1 MPLQRPVLSSS
12 SKRHLDGPAPL
23 ERPHTRSLALSPP
36 EITTGRPRH
45 ALWTQQD
52 ARVRR
57 RGNPRT
63 WFWRLLV
70 IVVVPLAAQGRRT
83 YIASQRRPTGTALVV
98 HLESTSS
105 RASSGHISLGLG
117 TFWSIH
123 ARTTPDHIV
132 VAEREGARPTD
143 ISDTPAEPS
152 VHRGIRST
160 GLTFSLRSAPP
171 PLPRTV
177 DGSDHTPRG
186 RHSRTGFA
194 IASLLHRRLVAGLF
208 WTVTAAKSAQLAP
221 PRPTGSGEILW
232 FCSPVFQQRPPSTP
246 GPRPPCP
253 PINSTD
259 SKRVAPA
266 CALAHPPPPSSNTNA
281 QPPPG
286 YRLPPAACRQAE
298 SGAALQG
305 GCALQKYLPFT
316 VSKLG
321 CTLHL
326 YTLPLPVHQ
335 PLNPPPSS
343 RLSHNRCPICPPPSP
358 TTLHG
363 GLPDLSCETVL
374 AHHRLPNTRPRV
386 TEPSCR

>member
-266 CALAHPPPPSSNTNA
+266 CALAPPPP
-281 QPPPG
+281 PPLTPTPNHPLATVC
-286 YRLPPAACRQAE
+286 RLPPAARPSLAQ
-298 SGAALQG
+298 LYKG
-305 GCALQKYLPFT
+305 GVP
-316 VSKLG
+316 SKSIFRSQCPSLVAP
-321 CTLHL
+321 CTYIPCH
-326 YTLPLPVHQ
+326 YPSTNPST
-335 PLNPPPSS
+335 PPPSS

>member
-1 MPLQRPVLSSS
+1 MLLQRPVLSSS

-52 ARVRR
+52 ARVRP

-117 TFWSIH
+117 RFWSIH

-132 VAEREGARPTD
+132 VAEREGARTTD

-152 VHRGIRST
+152 VHRGIRFT

-194 IASLLHRRLVAGLF
+194 IESLLHRRLVAGLF

-232 FCSPVFQQRPPSTP
+232 FCSPVFQQGPPTTP

-266 CALAHPPPPSSNTNA
+266 CALAPPPPPLTPTPNHPLATVC
-281 QPPPG
+281 
-286 YRLPPAACRQAE
+286 RLPPGRVWR
-298 SGAALQG
+298 SSTR
-305 GCALQKYLPFT
+305 GCAHQKYLPFT

-335 PLNPPPSS
+335 PLNPPPAACHTTAANLPSTVPNDS
-343 RLSHNRCPICPPPSP
+343 PRRAPRPQLRDCPRASPSAQHATQSH
-358 TTLHG
+358 
-363 GLPDLSCETVL
+363 
-374 AHHRLPNTRPRV
+374 
-386 TEPSCR
+386 

>member
-1 MPLQRPVLSSS
+1 MLLQRPVLSSS

-52 ARVRR
+52 ARVRP

-117 TFWSIH
+117 RFWSIH

-132 VAEREGARPTD
+132 VAEREGARTTD

-152 VHRGIRST
+152 VHRGIRFT

-194 IASLLHRRLVAGLF
+194 IESLLHRRLVAGLF

-232 FCSPVFQQRPPSTP
+232 FCSPVFQQGPPTTP

-266 CALAHPPPPSSNTNA
+266 CALAPPPP
-281 QPPPG
+281 
-286 YRLPPAACRQAE
+286 L
-298 SGAALQG
+298 
-305 GCALQKYLPFT
+305 
-316 VSKLG
+316 
-321 CTLHL
+321 
-326 YTLPLPVHQ
+326 
-335 PLNPPPSS
+335 
-343 RLSHNRCPICPPPSP
+343 
-358 TTLHG
+358 
-363 GLPDLSCETVL
+363 
-374 AHHRLPNTRPRV
+374 
-386 TEPSCR
+386 